1 MISFLKKILKIKTKD
16 NNTISLE
23 KFNIIKQEYEELY
36 QISQENVRLIKGS
49 ISILKMQLAAA
60 GIRET
65 KKKKPILDK
74 LLIKLEEEQY
84 YVRKYESVINVI
96 KKGRVPKKIATQ
108 Y

>member
-16 NNTISLE
+16 NNTIPLE

-49 ISILKMQLAAA
+49 ISILNMQLAAA

-65 KKKKPILDK
+65 RKKKPILDK

-84 YVRKYESVINVI
+84 YVKKYKGVVDVIQ
-96 KKGRVPKKIATQ
+96 KGRVPKKIATQ

>member
-49 ISILKMQLAAA
+49 ISILNMQLAAA

-65 KKKKPILDK
+65 RKKKPILNK

-84 YVRKYESVINVI
+84 YVKKYKSVVDVI
-96 KKGRVPKKIATQ
+96 QKGRVPKKIAIQ